1 MAEKLDISELKQ
13 VLFAGKSVK
22 SFNKELADPSSKL
35 GIGSAAAEAGATSA
49 AMMVLAIGK
58 TGSDDPALEKA
69 KKDLETMREYFIHL
83 IDEENKA
90 KMPLEKRLEADAPE
104 NEIEG
109 GYRTACTIVDDI
121 IYDVIKVVDILDS
134 IADKLCP
141 CTAAICSSAIFFART
156 AIETCRVQLAFYSTK
171 MNEEVYAR
179 TTKRGPEIALEGVL
193 PTMEKLLN
201 KFAEAL

>member
-1 MAEKLDISELKQ
+1 MAEKLNISELKQ

-22 SFNKELADPSSKL
+22 AFNKELADASSKL
-35 GIGSAAAEAGATSA
+35 GIGSAAAEAGATAA
-49 AMMVLAIGK
+49 AMVLLAIGK
-58 TGSDDPALEKA
+58 SGEEKFA
-69 KKDLETMREYFIHL
+69 QEKKDLEVMREYFITL

-90 KMPLEKRLEADAPE
+90 KLPLEKRLEEGAPE

-109 GYRTACTIVDDI
+109 GYRTACAIVDDI
-121 IYDVIKVVDILDS
+121 IFDVIHVVEILDG

-141 CTAAICSSAIFFART
+141 CTAAICSSAVFFARA
-156 AIETCRVQLAFYSTK
+156 AIETCRVQLAYYSTK

-179 TTKRGPEIALEGVL
+179 TTKRAPEMALEGII
-193 PTMEKLLN
+193 PTMEKLLA

>member
-1 MAEKLDISELKQ
+1 MAEKLNISELKQ

-22 SFNKELADPSSKL
+22 NFNKDLADPASKL
-35 GIGSAAAEAGATSA
+35 GIGSAAAEAAATA
-49 AMMVLAIGK
+49 TAMVLLAIGK
-58 TGSDDPALEKA
+58 TASEEPAMA
-69 KKDLETMREYFIHL
+69 QAQKDLETMREYFITL

-90 KMPLEKRLEADAPE
+90 KLPLEKRLEEGAPE

-109 GYRTACTIVDDI
+109 GYRTACAIVDDI
-121 IYDVIKVVDILDS
+121 IYDIIHVIEILDG

-141 CTAAICSSAIFFART
+141 CTAAICSSAVFFSRA
-156 AIETCRVQLAFYSTK
+156 AVETCRVQLAYYSTR

-179 TTKRGPEIALEGVL
+179 TTKRAPEIALEGVV
-193 PTMEKLLN
+193 PVMDKLLK

>member
-1 MAEKLDISELKQ
+1 MAEKLNISELKQ

-22 SFNKELADPSSKL
+22 AFNKELADASSKL
-35 GIGSAAAEAGATSA
+35 GIGSAAAEAGATAA
-49 AMMVLAIGK
+49 AMVLLAIGK
-58 TGSDDPALEKA
+58 SGEAKFAQE
-69 KKDLETMREYFIHL
+69 KKDLEVMREYFITL

-90 KMPLEKRLEADAPE
+90 KLPLEKRLEEGAPE

-109 GYRTACTIVDDI
+109 GYRTACAIVDDI
-121 IYDVIKVVDILDS
+121 IFDVIHVVEILDG

-141 CTAAICSSAIFFART
+141 CTAAICSSAVFFARA
-156 AIETCRVQLAFYSTK
+156 AIETCRVQLAYYSTK

-179 TTKRGPEIALEGVL
+179 TTKRAPEMALEGVI
-193 PTMEKLLN
+193 PTMEKLLA